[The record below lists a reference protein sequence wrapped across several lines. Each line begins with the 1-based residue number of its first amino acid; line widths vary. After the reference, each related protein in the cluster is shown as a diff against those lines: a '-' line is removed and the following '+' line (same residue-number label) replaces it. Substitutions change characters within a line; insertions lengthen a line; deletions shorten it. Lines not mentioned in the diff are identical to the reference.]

1 MNNSFFERIGWM
13 AINPN
18 PFMLTR
24 LFMFRD
30 LLISKEQM
38 KRVCSGKS
46 YRQFDHRTPLGGKTY
61 KESVGDDL
69 ESFFNDQKVR
79 RSPLI
84 GYTEETWTY
93 FIRELTEE
101 ELHLVQ
107 KKDRGFFEK
116 FRWSTD
122 PDIDE
127 TEMSTSTSKYI
138 SAYCNRHTEYG
149 HFDTVTL
156 SLMPTGTPSLMSDR
170 YSDQPDEPDVIQ
182 LYNTYCCLDFC
193 LNCFLKCINICCCLK
208 IKRG

>member
-1 MNNSFFERIGWM
+1 MESALRRAVKGNKLTRDWKIHIIITGNLGVPYPILREWMVINNSK
-13 AINPN
+13 PL
-18 PFMLTR
+18 MLTH
-24 LFMFRD
+24 LFMYRD

-38 KRVCSGKS
+38 KRLSSGKS
-46 YRQFDHRTPLGGKTY
+46 YRQYDHRTPIGGETY

-138 SAYCNRHTEYG
+138 SAYCNRHTEY
-149 HFDTVTL
+149 FVNY
-156 SLMPTGTPSLMSDR
+156 SNR
-170 YSDQPDEPDVIQ
+170 YESYI
-182 LYNTYCCLDFC
+182 
-193 LNCFLKCINICCCLK
+193 
-208 IKRG
+208 